1 MRNLKSLSG
10 FFVVVAVVVV
20 VVVVAVVVVVVAIVV
35 VVCLFIVLAFA
46 YLKEFLSK
54 RMVLKVD
61 LFDIRPE
68 NASCAGMCVHFSAQ
82 TVSGLG
88 Q

>member
-1 MRNLKSLSG
+1 MRNLKPLSG
-10 FFVVVAVVVV
+10 FFLVAVVVV
-20 VVVVAVVVVVVAIVV
+20 VVVLAIVIV
-35 VVCLFIVLAFA
+35 VVCLFIVLALA

-68 NASCAGMCVHFSAQ
+68 NASCAGICVHFSAQ
-82 TVSGLG
+82 TVYGLG